1 MDASYFIGVD
11 VGTTSTKAIAFSI
24 KGQLVAQGSQMYSL
38 NVPQP
43 GWAEQNPDEILQA
56 VIAAVAQVMQ
66 HLEPGSIA
74 AIGFSAAMHSIIAMD
89 AADQALTPAI
99 IWADN
104 RSVAQVERLK
114 KNGVGHSLYLRTG
127 TPIHPMSPLPKLLWL
142 REMMPDLFKQATR
155 FISIKEYLFH
165 RWFNRYI
172 VDHSIAS
179 ATGLLN
185 LDRLQWDEDALAL
198 IGITENHLSEIVP
211 TTYVLRGIDITFA
224 QAMGIHSDTPVV
236 IGANDGVLANLG
248 VGAIAPSQIAITI
261 GTSSAVRSVVFQPI
275 TDPQGRTFCYAL
287 AADRW
292 VIGGPSNNGGMVLRW
307 LRDEFCQAE
316 VEQAKARNVDA
327 YDVMIEQVAD
337 IPPGAEGLICL
348 PFLSGERA
356 PYWNANARGIFFGL
370 GLNHHRSHLIRS
382 VMEGILFSVYNI
394 SRVLTEWVQPT
405 QEIYASGGFARSQLW
420 LQMTADVFGSTV
432 VVPEVF
438 EASSF
443 GAAVLAM
450 YAVGQLSQ
458 LEEVQNIVWASH
470 SNAPHGRYQPNLAAT
485 QQYSDLFRVYKQL
498 YDNQT
503 ELFQVLANLRNVK
516 N

>member
-1 MDASYFIGVD
+1 MDAPYFIGVD
-11 VGTTSTKAIAFSI
+11 VGTTSTKAIAFSTRGQI
-24 KGQLVAQGSQMYSL
+24 KAQSTQMYPL

-43 GWAEQNPDEILQA
+43 GWAEQNPDEILEA
-56 VIAAVAQVMQ
+56 VGAAIAQVMGQ
-66 HLEPGSIA
+66 IDPGAIA
-74 AIGFSAAMHSIIAMD
+74 AIGFSAAMHSVIAMD
-89 AADQALTPAI
+89 AADQALTAAI

-104 RSVAQVERLK
+104 RSVVQVERLK
-114 KNGVGHSLYLRTG
+114 QNGAGHSLYLRTG

-142 REMMPDLFKQATR
+142 RETMPDLFKQSTR
-155 FISIKEYLFH
+155 FISVKEYIFH

-198 IGITENHLSEIVP
+198 IGITPNHLSEIVP
-211 TTYVLRGIDITFA
+211 TTYVLRGINPTFA
-224 QAMGIHSDTPVV
+224 QAMGIHPDTPVV

-261 GTSSAVRSVVFQPI
+261 GTSSAVRSVVPQPI

-287 AADRW
+287 TENHW
-292 VIGGPSNNGGMVLRW
+292 VIGGPSNNGGIVLRW
-307 LRDEFCQAE
+307 LRDEFCHTE
-316 VEQAKARNVDA
+316 VEQSKVQGVDA

-337 IPPGAEGLICL
+337 ILPGAEGLICL

-356 PYWNANARGIFFGL
+356 PYWNANARGIFFGV
-370 GLNHHRSHLIRS
+370 GLNHHRSHFIRA
-382 VMEGILFSVYNI
+382 VMEGILFNAYNI
-394 SRVLTEWVQPT
+394 TRALTELVLPT

-450 YAVGQLSQ
+450 YAIGELSQ
-458 LEEVQNIVWASH
+458 LEEVQSIIWSGRSDSSH
-470 SNAPHGRYQPNLAAT
+470 RRYQPNPVTT
-485 QQYSDLFRVYKQL
+485 QQYNNSFRIYEQL
-498 YDNQT
+498 YNNQV
-503 ELFQVLANLRNVK
+503 ELFQTLAALRQ
-516 N
+516 